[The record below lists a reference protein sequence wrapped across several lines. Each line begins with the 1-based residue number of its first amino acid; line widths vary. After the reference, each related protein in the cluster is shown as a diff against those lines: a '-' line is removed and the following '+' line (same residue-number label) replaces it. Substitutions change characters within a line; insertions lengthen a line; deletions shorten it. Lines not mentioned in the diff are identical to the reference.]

1 MLLMIVA
8 GLLAR
13 SLFNTFPPRRKR
25 DSGMQIEQDDFK
37 FKVCSFQSHTS
48 QDFIKI
54 LKSNTGY

>member
-37 FKVCSFQSHTS
+37 FPACTFQSYTG
-48 QDFIKI
+48 QNFIEN
-54 LKSNTGY
+54 SA